1 MGYLRDIR
9 RLTVALSR
17 ARLGLYIL
25 GRREVFEA
33 CYELRPAFEL
43 LLQRPDKLVLSTGE
57 MWPSTR
63 VLAEPENTTAEA
75 AAPSGNEEAV
85 MEGVEH
91 LGQFVFEMTGVKARQ
106 LRAERGLL
114 EGEGEGEA
122 ASLDPVPEAD
132 GDEPDYV
139 VADEDEDDEGEEEGE
154 GEDGNGDGDE
164 DIGDADA
171 DVEVGDV
178 PKERGEGEGE
188 GEAEAGAGPSD
199 HGAN

>member
-57 MWPSTR
+57 MWPSSR
-63 VLAEPENTTAEA
+63 VLAAGTETENTEA
-75 AAPSGNEEAV
+75 AAPPGNEAV

-106 LRAERGLL
+106 LRAEKGLPEA
-114 EGEGEGEA
+114 EG

-132 GDEPDYV
+132 DEPDYV
-139 VADEDEDDEGEEEGE
+139 VADEDEDEDEEENEGEVEGE
-154 GEDGNGDGDE
+154 GGDGDE

-171 DVEVGDV
+171 DVEVDDA
-178 PKERGEGEGE
+178 PKEGKGEGEE
-188 GEAEAGAGPSD
+188 TKEAGAGTEEPSD
-199 HGAN
+199 QGAN

>member
-1 MGYLRDIR
+1 M
-9 RLTVALSR
+9 ALSR

-43 LLQRPDKLVLSTGE
+43 LLQRPDKLVLSPGE

-75 AAPSGNEEAV
+75 AVPSGNEEAV

-114 EGEGEGEA
+114 EGEGEGEES

-139 VADEDEDDEGEEEGE
+139 VADEDEDDEGEEEG
-154 GEDGNGDGDE
+154 DGDGDGDE

-178 PKERGEGEGE
+178 PKEGEGEGE
-188 GEAEAGAGPSD
+188 GEAEAGAGAAGPSD
-199 HGAN
+199 QEAN